1 MPCRLYVMRE
11 AATKR
16 RAALNAP
23 RPNIGRQLDLLR
35 RDGLAVALLITA
47 TVVLVAMVIWFNL
60 NYSTF
65 PDLLPMH
72 FDAQGNPDR
81 IGERSELSVL
91 LIIAAVV
98 YVVNI
103 TSGLSLRLLARMVFA
118 PYLLWS
124 GALLVEVLMWVTL
137 WNVTR

>member
-1 MPCRLYVMRE
+1 MRE

-23 RPNIGRQLDLLR
+23 RPNVRRQLDLLL

-47 TVVLVAMVIWFNL
+47 TIVLIAMVIWFNV
-60 NYSTF
+60 NYSAF